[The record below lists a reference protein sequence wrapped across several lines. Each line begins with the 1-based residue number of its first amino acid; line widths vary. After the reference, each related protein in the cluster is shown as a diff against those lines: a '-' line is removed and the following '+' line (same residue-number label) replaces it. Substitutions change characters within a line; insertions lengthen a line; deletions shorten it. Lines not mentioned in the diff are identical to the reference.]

1 MIVTMMMPPT
11 YLTVLG
17 AKAVNSSDAAPAV
30 DDDSFIRLGDDHIT
44 HLLWV
49 VDAEEQREEREENKT
64 RCARYLVRQE
74 AAGRR
79 EIDVV

>member
-1 MIVTMMMPPT
+1 MMMPPT

-17 AKAVNSSDAAPAV
+17 AKAVNSSDAAPTV

-49 VDAEEQREEREENKT
+49 VDAEEQREEREENEMRTVLSK
-64 RCARYLVRQE
+64 
-74 AAGRR
+74 AGGCFW
-79 EIDVV
+79 IFAHITSKDGI